1 MTLVVGH
8 LELLVQ
14 FRVKCK
20 NARGLDGVPADVAEV
35 SRRGFDEGRGIEPTG
50 RRRVAQVGA
59 DTGGIGAVVAAVG
72 GACVVYSS
80 DRKRRRQPTLQ
91 GKDTAGL
98 PAADNGVRNCILNVQ
113 PLALAHGQIVKERS
127 HRPAPDVERGKPP
140 FTRDAVA
147 VLWEQRRSE
156 EHTSELQSPCNL
168 VCRLLLEK

>member
-1 MTLVVGH
+1 MTLVVGHLELLVQFRVKCKNARGLDGVPADGH

-59 DTGGIGAVVAAVG
+59 DTGGVGAVVAAVG

-91 GKDTAGL
+91 GKDTA
-98 PAADNGVRNCILNVQ
+98 
-113 PLALAHGQIVKERS
+113 
-127 HRPAPDVERGKPP
+127 
-140 FTRDAVA
+140 
-147 VLWEQRRSE
+147 
-156 EHTSELQSPCNL
+156 
-168 VCRLLLEK
+168 